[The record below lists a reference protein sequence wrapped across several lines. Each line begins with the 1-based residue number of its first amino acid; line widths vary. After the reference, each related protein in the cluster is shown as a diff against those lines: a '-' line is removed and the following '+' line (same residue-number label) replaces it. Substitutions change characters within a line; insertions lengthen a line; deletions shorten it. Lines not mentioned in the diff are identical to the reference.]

1 MLKMSRGNCGL
12 TILCHAECLSLV
24 QSHIGD
30 FEASGWECFLK
41 ETGTVLGENFYT
53 VFCFVIA
60 SRRND
65 KVPFYTTLNQLN
77 RPQKDH

>member
-1 MLKMSRGNCGL
+1 MRM
-12 TILCHAECLSLV
+12 
-24 QSHIGD
+24 
-30 FEASGWECFLK
+30 FFLK

-65 KVPFYTTLNQLN
+65 KVPFFTTLNQPHEPTSKRSLTTLAGSKKTCF
-77 RPQKDH
+77 P